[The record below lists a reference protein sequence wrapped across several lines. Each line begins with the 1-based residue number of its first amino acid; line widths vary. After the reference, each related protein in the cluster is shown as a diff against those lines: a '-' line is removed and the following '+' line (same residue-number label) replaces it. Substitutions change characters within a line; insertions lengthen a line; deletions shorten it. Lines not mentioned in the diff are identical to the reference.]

1 MHRRP
6 VASTLI
12 CLFISTLI
20 MVSLI
25 KIKPLK
31 KGNNLNQ
38 I

>member
-6 VASTLI
+6 IASMLI
-12 CLFISTLI
+12 CLFTTTLI

-31 KGNNLNQ
+31 KDNNLNQ